1 MQVRERTRTM
11 TEQKILFSKRDA
23 AEMLSVSPRTLDY
36 LIAMRELEV
45 RRVGRKVLVP
55 RTEIERFAKRD
66 HATKQDRGR
75 V

>member
-1 MQVRERTRTM
+1 M

-23 AEMLSVSPRTLDY
+23 AEMLSVSARTLDY

-55 RTEIERFAKRD
+55 RSEIERFAKRD
-66 HATKQDRGR
+66 HATKRDRRR